1 MERNYTLPI
10 QRMIWET
17 KYNGILKSQ
26 YSLERTVWIWEESI
40 LESLFSNGLN
50 TCVMVERE
58 VSLKTHVLWIFSW
71 SDDMLF
77 KLFILQFCLQSS
89 EAVKII
95 TRCWDLISPFN
106 FPFTEFKITIE
117 LLRQKVVFVL
127 FFFPQQFG

>member
-10 QRMIWET
+10 QRMIRET

-71 SDDMLF
+71 VWWYAFLIVHIAVLLTIIWCYENHHKVLRLNFSIQLPFHRVQNNDRVA
-77 KLFILQFCLQSS
+77 KTESS
-89 EAVKII
+89 L
-95 TRCWDLISPFN
+95 C
-106 FPFTEFKITIE
+106 
-117 LLRQKVVFVL
+117 FV
-127 FFFPQQFG
+127 FFPQQFG